1 MNAASSGIMAQAD
14 GEAVD
19 SQPAQSRQQGEA
31 SQQGATTVSSS
42 QHEPSRYSPEQLDDL
57 AERLLSGD
65 RAAVGEV
72 ETHQWDESEFEAF
85 LFSLEVGIPKI
96 AEGGPFKAGFGR
108 QIVDSALSEY
118 LAEDNDEPF
127 GSILMDYVDGL
138 SDSMGERLEDK

>member
-1 MNAASSGIMAQAD
+1 MNAASSGIVAQAD
-14 GEAVD
+14 GEAAG

-31 SQQGATTVSSS
+31 SP
-42 QHEPSRYSPEQLDDL
+42 HEPSRYSPEQLDDL

-118 LAEDNDEPF
+118 LAEDNGEPF

-138 SDSMGERLEDK
+138 SGPMGERLEDK